1 MYISAPTLD
10 DLLRRV
16 YEKLL
21 RSKNRV
27 EPSRGEA
34 TELSGILLQLK
45 NPRARLSRTENRGN
59 LFSSL
64 GELLWYLAATKDLA
78 FISYYIHLYKNDSE
92 DNETIYGGYGPR
104 LFNARGQNQI
114 DNVLKLLKEKPHSR
128 RAVIQLFDADDIAV
142 PRKEIPCTCTL
153 QFMIRGNR
161 LHMLTNMRSNDA
173 FLGLPHDVFTFT
185 MLQEIMAR
193 TLAVELG
200 PYKHS
205 VGSLHLYAKDIAGA
219 EQFLEEGWQSTVP
232 MPPMPIGDPWP
243 SIKRLLDAEAA
254 IRHGNNTRI
263 PLSNLDPYWADLVRL
278 LQIFR
283 HSKDN
288 DTRKITN
295 LKRKMASR
303 TYDPYI
309 NKKQSKK
316 PVVHSAPEQLDLP
329 TILEAVPDPQ

>member
-1 MYISAPTLD
+1 M
-10 DLLRRV
+10 
-16 YEKLL
+16 
-21 RSKNRV
+21 

-34 TELSGILLQLK
+34 TELSGILLQIK

-64 GELLWYLAATKDLA
+64 GELMWYLAATKDLA
-78 FISYYIHLYKNDSE
+78 FISYYINQYKNDSE
-92 DNETIYGGYGPR
+92 DNKTIYGGYGPR

-114 DNVLKLLKEKPHSR
+114 ENVLALLKEKPHSR
-128 RAVIQLFDADDIAV
+128 RAVIQLFDAEDIAI

-153 QFMIRGNR
+153 QFMIRENH

-193 TLAVELG
+193 SLAVELG

-205 VGSLHLYAKDIAGA
+205 VGSLHLYARNIAGA
-219 EQFLEEGWQSTVP
+219 KQFLEEGWQSNVP
-232 MPPMPIGDPWP
+232 MPSMPMGDPWP
-243 SIKRLLDAEAA
+243 SIKQLLDAEAA
-254 IRHGNNTRI
+254 IRQGYETKI
-263 PLSNLDPYWADLVRL
+263 PLLDLDPYWADLVRL

-283 HSKDN
+283 RSKDN
-288 DTRKITN
+288 DTRKISS

-309 NKKQSKK
+309 GKKQSKNV
-316 PVVHSAPEQLDLP
+316 VVHSAPEQLDLP
-329 TILEAVPDPQ
+329 AILETIPDPQ